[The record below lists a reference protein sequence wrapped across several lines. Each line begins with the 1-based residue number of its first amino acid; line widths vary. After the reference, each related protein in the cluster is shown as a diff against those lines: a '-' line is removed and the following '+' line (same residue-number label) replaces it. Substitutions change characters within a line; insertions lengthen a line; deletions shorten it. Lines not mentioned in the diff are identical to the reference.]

1 MPCDPARTAL
11 ERSCRSSPRRRG
23 PSAPVRA
30 SVGEAQHDGVAQE
43 PVGLAVGCDH
53 EANEI
58 VGSSSTTGGVR
69 DALALLGAQPERGFA
84 GVADVSVAVLAAEQ
98 ERLGTPAVAGATSE
112 HDDSLLTAVLVLDP
126 RRAAPAAAI
135 RGVDTLEDDA
145 LETVPP
151 RHRGELGGLIDEVRR
166 NDPAATVEVEVVQ

>member
-43 PVGLAVGCDH
+43 PVGLAVGCDND
-53 EANEI
+53 ANEI
-58 VGSSSTTGGVR
+58 VGSSSSSSSATGGVR

-98 ERLGTPAVAGATSE
+98 
-112 HDDSLLTAVLVLDP
+112 
-126 RRAAPAAAI
+126 
-135 RGVDTLEDDA
+135 
-145 LETVPP
+145 
-151 RHRGELGGLIDEVRR
+151 
-166 NDPAATVEVEVVQ
+166 

>member
-23 PSAPVRA
+23 PSAPARA
-30 SVGEAQHDGVAQE
+30 SVGEAQHNGVAQQ

-53 EANEI
+53 EANEL
-58 VGSSSTTGGVR
+58 VGSSSSATGGVR
-69 DALALLGAQPERGFA
+69 DALALLGAQPECGFA

-112 HDDSLLTAVLVLDP
+112 HDDSPLTAVLVLFP
-126 RRAAPAAAI
+126 RLPAPAAAI
-135 RGVDTLEDDA
+135 RGVDA
-145 LETVPP
+145 
-151 RHRGELGGLIDEVRR
+151 
-166 NDPAATVEVEVVQ
+166 

>member
-53 EANEI
+53 DANEL
-58 VGSSSTTGGVR
+58 VGSSATGGVR
-69 DALALLGAQPERGFA
+69 DALAVLGAQPERGFA
-84 GVADVSVAVLAAEQ
+84 GVADVAVAVLAAEQ
-98 ERLGTPAVAGATSE
+98 KRRGTPAVARATSE
-112 HDDSLLTAVLVLDP
+112 
-126 RRAAPAAAI
+126 
-135 RGVDTLEDDA
+135 
-145 LETVPP
+145 
-151 RHRGELGGLIDEVRR
+151 
-166 NDPAATVEVEVVQ
+166 NDGPL

>member
-58 VGSSSTTGGVR
+58 VGSSSSATGGVR

-112 HDDSLLTAVLVLDP
+112 HDDSLLTAGVLLFTP
-126 RRAAPAAAI
+126 RAAPAPA
-135 RGVDTLEDDA
+135 G
-145 LETVPP
+145 P
-151 RHRGELGGLIDEVRR
+151 GGG
-166 NDPAATVEVEVVQ
+166 